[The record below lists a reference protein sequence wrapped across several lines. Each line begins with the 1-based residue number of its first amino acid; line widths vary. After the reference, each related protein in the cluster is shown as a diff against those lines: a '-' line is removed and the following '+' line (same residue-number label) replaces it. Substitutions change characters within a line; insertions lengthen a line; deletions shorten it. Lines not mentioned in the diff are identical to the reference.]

1 MSNCEVIAITNQK
14 GGIGKTTTAINLG
27 VGLAEKGKRVLLID
41 ADPQSNLTKG
51 LGYRRIPDDSF
62 TLCDVIQGIMDKEPV
77 SMTGSMLHSN
87 EGVDLIPASINL
99 AGYETRMVNM
109 KGRERFLKTCID
121 TVKDNYDYVLIDCKP
136 SLELLTI
143 NALAAADKALIPM
156 QPHYY
161 ATQGLQDLL
170 RSIQKTKRNINPKL
184 QIEGIVFTM
193 VMGRTVISREVI
205 DTVKKVYGQKIKVF
219 DAEIPQ
225 SISFV
230 ESSAE
235 GRSTM
240 TYAKRHKGA
249 EAYRQ
254 LAGEVIEL
262 GSKEIKRGRDHAIR

>member
-27 VGLAEKGKRVLLID
+27 VGLAEKGKKVLLID

-51 LGYRRIPDDSF
+51 LGFRNTSEVPF
-62 TLCDVIQGIMDKEPV
+62 TLCNAIQNIMDKRAV
-77 SMTGSMLHSN
+77 NVTGNVLHSS

-99 AGYETRMVNM
+99 AGYEIRMVNA
-109 KGRERFLKTCID
+109 KGRERFLRTCID
-121 TVKDNYDYVLIDCKP
+121 AVKENYDYALIDCKP

-170 RSIQKTKRNINPKL
+170 RSVQKTKRNINPKL

-193 VMGRTVISREVI
+193 VMGRPVISREIV

-219 DAEIPQ
+219 DAEIPH

-235 GRSTM
+235 GKSM
-240 TYAKRHKGA
+240 MAYAGRHKGA

-262 GSKEIKRGRDHAIR
+262 GSKEIKRDRNNAVR